1 MDVPHGIRCARRAD
15 RARFIPAARDVP
27 PRTHLRAARHEGHR
41 VQCARDEDRPAGHQL
56 PGGFPS
62 AGGGLV
68 STIDD
73 YLAFGQM
80 MLSLGKHGN
89 ERLLSRPSV
98 EAMTSDQ
105 LTPGQKAASGLIPA
119 YFESHGWGFGMAVVK
134 IGRASCRER
143 GWEWEVDGALA
154 E

>member
-105 LTPGQKAASGLIPA
+105 LTPGQKAASGLIRSEEHTSELQSRGHLVCRLLLEKKKA
-119 YFESHGWGFGMAVVK
+119 IHDAV
-134 IGRASCRER
+134 
-143 GWEWEVDGALA
+143 
-154 E
+154 